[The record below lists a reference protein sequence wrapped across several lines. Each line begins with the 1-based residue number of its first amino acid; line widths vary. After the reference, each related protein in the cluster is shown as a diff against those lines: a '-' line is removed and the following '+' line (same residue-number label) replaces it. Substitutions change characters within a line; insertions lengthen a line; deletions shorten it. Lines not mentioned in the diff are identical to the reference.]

1 VSTPDLT
8 PDEVL
13 AAPVSPAGRRPPQW
27 VVTARGAW
35 RMRRTKA
42 GVAIFVGML
51 VLVIVGPYIAPYSPT
66 EFVGPPF
73 QLPSAKAWFGTD
85 YIGHDVLSRVLWGGR
100 SVIILSVLA
109 TVLGLAMGVTLGLVS
124 GYARRWIDETIM
136 RLLDVLLAFPSLVLA
151 LLFVSMLGPQLW
163 LIVLMVG
170 ISHAPRIARVTRAA
184 TLEIAHRDFV
194 HAAEALG
201 VSRMRILGTDIL
213 PNITSPLLVEFGL
226 RLTYSIGI
234 IAGLSFLGFGLQPPS
249 ADWGLMINEN
259 RIGTVVQPWSVFIP
273 VLMIA
278 ILTIATNLMAD
289 GYGRAV
295 VGIERDTAG
304 G

>member
-1 VSTPDLT
+1 MSTPSATTDELLGIVT
-8 PDEVL
+8 PAE
-13 AAPVSPAGRRPPQW
+13 RRPPQW
-27 VVTARGAW
+27 MVTMREAW

-42 GVAIFVGML
+42 GVAIFLAML
-51 VLVIVGPYIAPYSPT
+51 IIVIFGPYVAPYSPT

-73 QLPSAKAWFGTD
+73 QLPTAKAWLGTD

-100 SVIILSVLA
+100 SVIILAVAA
-109 TVLGLAMGVTLGLVS
+109 TVIGLALGVMLGLVS
-124 GYARRWIDETIM
+124 GYARRWVDESIM
-136 RLLDVLLAFPSLVLA
+136 RILDVLLAFPSLVLA
-151 LLFVSMLGPQLW
+151 LLFVSIIGPRLW
-163 LIVLMVG
+163 LIVLIVG

-184 TLEIAHRDFV
+184 TLEVAQRDFV

-201 VSRMRILGTDIL
+201 ISRRRILGMEIL

-234 IAGLSFLGFGLQPPS
+234 IAGLSFLGFGLQPPA

-259 RIGTVVQPWSVFIP
+259 RIGTVVQPWAVFLP
-273 VLMIA
+273 VLTIA

-289 GYGRAV
+289 GYGRAL
-295 VGIERDTAG
+295 VGIERDTSG
-304 G
+304 